1 MTEIFRLFRLGLDLS
16 YETDFN
22 QIGYS
27 NFTQSME
34 LEPGTL
40 AMYSSHVPGDKSQQV
55 VLERYAS
62 DEAYQRHIDSP
73 HFKAFASLAQKAITS
88 REVVTLTPE
97 IFLQKDEPLRIFGDN
112 NLSVRLA
119 TVTVSDSQAFADIVL
134 PEMKVSMDKEAGV
147 LVMYAGTDVD
157 NPDTWYFFE
166 VYKDEAAYEAHRE
179 TPHFKDYINRSATF
193 VLDKSLQTLTADM
206 LVNRG

>member
-1 MTEIFRLFRLGLDLS
+1 MTEIFRLFRLGLDLAF
-16 YETDFN
+16 EADFN
-22 QIGYS
+22 QIGYN

-40 AMYSSHVPGDKSQQV
+40 AMYGSHVPGDKSQQV

-62 DEAYQRHIDSP
+62 DEAYQQHVTSQ
-73 HFKAFASLAQKAITS
+73 HFKAFVGLAQKAITS
-88 REVVTLTPE
+88 REVVTLVPE
-97 IFLQKDEPLRIFGDN
+97 IFLQKPTALRVLEPNDF
-112 NLSVRLA
+112 SVRLA

-134 PEMKVSMDKEAGV
+134 PEMKASMDKEAGV

-166 VYKDEAAYEAHRE
+166 VYKDEAAYETHRG
-179 TPHFKDYINRSATF
+179 TSHFQDYIAKSSSL
-193 VLDKSLQTLTADM
+193 VLDKTLQVLTGDM

>member
-22 QIGYS
+22 QIGYN

-40 AMYSSHVPGDKSQQV
+40 AMYGSHVPSDKSQQV

-62 DEAYQRHIDSP
+62 DEAYQKHVDSP
-73 HFKAFASLAQKAITS
+73 HFKAFAGLAQKAITS
-88 REVVTLTPE
+88 REVVTLKPE
-97 IFLQKDEPLRIFGDN
+97 IFLQKPTALRVLEPNDF
-112 NLSVRLA
+112 SVRLA
-119 TVTVSDSQAFADIVL
+119 RVTVSDSQAFAAIVL
-134 PEMKVSMDKEAGV
+134 PEMQASMDKESGV
-147 LVMYAGTDVD
+147 LVMYAGRDIE
-157 NPDTWYFFE
+157 NPNTWYFFE
-166 VYKDEAAYEAHRE
+166 VYEDEAAYEAHRG
-179 TPHFKDYINRSATF
+179 TSHFKDYIAKSSNL
-193 VLDKSLQTLTADM
+193 VLDKTLQVLTGDM

>member
-22 QIGYS
+22 QIGYN

-40 AMYSSHVPGDKSQQV
+40 AMYGSHVPGDKSQQV

-62 DEAYQRHIDSP
+62 DEAYQQHVASP
-73 HFKAFASLAQKAITS
+73 HFKAFAGLAQKAITS
-88 REVVTLTPE
+88 REVVTLAPE
-97 IFLQKDEPLRIFGDN
+97 IFLQKPTALRVLEPNDF
-112 NLSVRLA
+112 SVRLA

-134 PEMKVSMDKEAGV
+134 PEMKASMDKEAGV

-166 VYKDEAAYEAHRE
+166 VYKDEAAYETHRE
-179 TPHFKDYINRSATF
+179 TPHFKDYIDRSAAF